1 MRWLDRVGDRRGMAA
16 LTEQQAEAREHD
28 TRSIVAVV
36 VSGVVVVAL
45 LVAVAG
51 VIGALVDVAGWAAGA
66 Q

>member
-1 MRWLDRVGDRRGMAA
+1 MWWALVVGHRGDMAA

-36 VSGVVVVAL
+36 VSGFVVVAL
-45 LVAVAG
+45 LVAAAG
-51 VIGALVDVAGWAAGA
+51 VIGALVDVAGWAAGG